1 MTVEAPPRV
10 GLIGWPVEHSLSPA
24 MHNAAFRALGL
35 GWRYELLP
43 VPPGHLEAAMADL
56 RAGEFRGANV
66 TVPHKSAVM
75 AYLDRIDGAAQSIGA
90 VNAVSVQGGRW
101 IGHNTDAAGFVRAL
115 REGGLEPAGR
125 QALLLGAGGAA
136 RAVAYALTGA
146 GCTVVVHNRTARRA
160 AELVAALQ
168 RLGLDAPVTC
178 SPGERALDELDLT
191 RFDLLVN
198 ATAVGMWPSQEDTPW
213 PEELPMPAHWTVFDL
228 VYNPLETGL
237 LRRARRAGA
246 KTIDG
251 LGMLVWQGAL
261 AFELWTGQKPPVDL
275 MRAAALQTLGSRY

>member
-1 MTVEAPPRV
+1 MTVEAPQRV

-35 GWRYELLP
+35 GWRYDLLP

-56 RAGEFRGANV
+56 SAGEFRGANI
-66 TVPHKSAVM
+66 TVPHKSTVM
-75 AYLDRIDGAAQSIGA
+75 TYLDGIDDAAQSIGA
-90 VNAVSVQGGRW
+90 VNTVSVQGRRW
-101 IGHNTDAAGFVRAL
+101 IGHNTDAAGFLHAL

-136 RAVAYALTGA
+136 RAVAYALAGA
-146 GCTVVVHNRTARRA
+146 SCEVVIHNRTARRA
-160 AELVAALQ
+160 ADLVAGLR

-178 SPGERALDELDLT
+178 SPGKLALDELDLA

-198 ATAVGMWPSQEDTPW
+198 ATAVGMWPNREDTAW
-213 PEELPMPAHWTVFDL
+213 PEELPMPPHWTVFDL
-228 VYNPLETGL
+228 VYNPLETRL
-237 LRRARRAGA
+237 LRQARRAGA

-261 AFELWTGQKPPVDL
+261 AFELWTGQKPPPDL